1 MNRILFSNDLRWIR
15 PVAGAL
21 VAWLPVA
28 WLIVSACALA
38 QEGQSGN
45 PRRRDSLAESQQ
57 RLAEKYDRLEL
68 LVGRLAELSRATQP
82 RRAKL
87 LRELVAKSREQDV
100 PGQFDNVVA
109 ALRKDR
115 LATAVEGQGELQTEL
130 QRLLDL
136 LLQEDRDRQIEAER
150 KRIAKYLADLKRL
163 IRLQRGIKARTEGGD
178 DQAQLTED
186 QQRTAQATGKLFD
199 QIHETEGSP
208 KSSDPEQG
216 DSPEDS
222 KPSDGKPSDGKPND
236 GKPSDGKPSD
246 GKPSDGKQSS
256 GQPSD
261 SSEGG
266 SSGGEQSQ
274 ESQPQ

>member
-1 MNRILFSNDLRWIR
+1 MNRTISRYDFQPSYSI
-15 PVAGAL
+15 AGAL
-21 VAWLPVA
+21 VVWL
-28 WLIVSACALA
+28 LVSACALA
-38 QEGQSGN
+38 QHGQSGN
-45 PRRRDSLAESQQ
+45 PRQRDSLAESQQ

-100 PGQFDNVVA
+100 PGQFNKVVA

-178 DQAQLTED
+178 DQAHN
-186 QQRTAQATGKLFD
+186 QA
-199 QIHETEGSP
+199 EGAGNE
-208 KSSDPEQG
+208 DPEGNFGDPSCDPPKCGGQG
-216 DSPEDS
+216 
-222 KPSDGKPSDGKPND
+222 
-236 GKPSDGKPSD
+236 
-246 GKPSDGKQSS
+246 
-256 GQPSD
+256 
-261 SSEGG
+261 EGG
-266 SSGGEQSQ
+266 K
-274 ESQPQ
+274 